1 MGTENFV
8 NLHSPAW
15 LASYPQREEDGAAHE
30 AEHGVLVADTRDVVE
45 DVDVVVHD
53 AGVRVALVVRVYGH
67 AQQTLPL
74 KVGPII

>member
-1 MGTENFV
+1 MKVVGYSQATQ
-8 NLHSPAW
+8 A
-15 LASYPQREEDGAAHE
+15 YPEREEDGAAHE

-53 AGVRVALVVRVYGH
+53 AGVGVTLVVRVYGH